1 MQINK
6 LIFIYLKPFSE
17 RDYDRFG
24 IDILK
29 KNGFEVE
36 IVSLSR
42 LFFTDEEASFDKIN
56 VVYVDSFAMFEHY
69 VSMNSR
75 NALYVKAY
83 GESSKLL
90 KINLILSRYGVQTL
104 LINTNILPISIN
116 RQSFIYKM
124 RYFFSTFS
132 FKNIYQRVYYFANKH
147 KVKPNDY
154 VLIGGTEG
162 RKCSGI
168 GSQTKYI
175 YAHTLDY
182 DIFISQK
189 EFPSLVEGKYAV
201 FLDENLPYHPDEQF
215 TGCEAFLKAN
225 ASIYY
230 QKLNRFFDQLE
241 SRYGLKV
248 IIASHPSAHYA
259 SFNPFNNRTC
269 IQGKTNQLVQYA
281 EFCIGHFSTS
291 IHFAIL
297 HFKPVI
303 FVSLHEINYLFG
315 DFIKEFAN
323 KLNRDVVL
331 IDEIDDVNSLSTSV
345 DHEIY
350 TSYLSRYIKDLAH
363 SDREGKTWEI
373 VAQYFLKN
381 NSNDN
386 LPAI

>member
-56 VVYVDSFAMFEHY
+56 VVYVDSFAVFEHY
-69 VSMNSR
+69 VATNSH
-75 NALYVKAY
+75 NTLYLKAY

-90 KINLILSRYGVQTL
+90 NINLILSKYNVQTL

-116 RQSFIYKM
+116 RQSFMYKL

-132 FKNIYQRVYYFANKH
+132 FKHISQRVYYFVNKH
-147 KVKPNDY
+147 KIKSHDY
-154 VLIGGTEG
+154 VLVGGSEG
-162 RKCSGI
+162 LKCSGI
-168 GSQTKYI
+168 GSRTKFI

-182 DIFISQK
+182 DIFISHK
-189 EFPSLVEGKYAV
+189 KLPSLVEGKYAV

-225 ASIYY
+225 ASVYY
-230 QKLNRFFDQLE
+230 QKLNRFFDRLE
-241 SRYGLKV
+241 SRYGLNI

-269 IQGKTNQLVQYA
+269 IQGKTNQLVQHA

-297 HFKPVI
+297 HYKPVL
-303 FVSLHEINYLFG
+303 FVSLQEINYFFG
-315 DFIKEFAN
+315 DFIKEFAK
-323 KLNRDVVL
+323 KLNRDVVF
-331 IDEIDDVNSLSTSV
+331 IDQIDDVSDLSMSM
-345 DHEIY
+345 DHNIY
-350 TSYLSRYIKDLAH
+350 TSYVSRYIKDMAH
-363 SDREGKTWEI
+363 SDREGNTWEI
-373 VAQYFLKN
+373 VAQYFLES
-381 NSNDN
+381 NSKDN
-386 LPAI
+386 LPAT